1 MRRLGIL
8 FAPFSMHALRCV
20 LIVLPV
26 CLVLVACGRKPADTV
41 GVPAENQPKVEYT
54 VPTGEDKYR
63 DLEHGKE
70 VWFAIGALGGVN
82 GVNANGV
89 VQAHGFE
96 DGAYRLTIQLN
107 VERAPEGVFYEGW
120 LLREGAEPVSTGH
133 LRSRFGDVRHALQFD
148 TDADLREFLQV
159 AVMRESD
166 DGNPAPGERIA
177 EGVLRPQ
184 ERGTGQQ

>member
-1 MRRLGIL
+1 MGSMFSPPMNVLRYAFIVPL
-8 FAPFSMHALRCV
+8 FCVALTACSGE
-20 LIVLPV
+20 PQDA
-26 CLVLVACGRKPADTV
+26 VA
-41 GVPAENQPKVEYT
+41 VPAVGDQPRVEYT
-54 VPTGEDKYR
+54 VPTGENKYR

-89 VQAHGFE
+89 AQAHGFE

-107 VERAPEGVFYEGW
+107 VERAPEGIFYEGW
-120 LLREGAEPVSTGH
+120 LLRDGAEPLSTGH